1 MILELIL
8 FIILLSRSDGVS
20 RDPAIPAASSCSV
33 WGITSVDGA
42 MTTVHREIS
51 IAIMCNFTHRGG
63 GGGGGGGGEGLDPK
77 HTHHLA
83 LPIQSHAHETQ
94 WNSQSMTTHIVN
106 I

>member
-20 RDPAIPAASSCSV
+20 RDPAIPAANSCSE

-42 MTTVHREIS
+42 MTTVHHEIS
-51 IAIMCNFTHRGG
+51 IAIMCNFTHK
-63 GGGGGGGGEGLDPK
+63 GGGGEGLDPK